1 MEDHRHF
8 ADQDQGWQEV
18 IVTRQDLFTIQ
29 GFSRRPGFCRGQSR
43 TWFRSHGFDWTHFI
57 KHGIEDEKLE
67 ATGDA
72 LALALVA
79 WARKRVEQAHG

>member
-1 MEDHRHF
+1 
-8 ADQDQGWQEV
+8 V
-18 IVTRQDLFTIQ
+18 IVTTRDLFTIP
-29 GFSRRPGFCRGQSR
+29 GYSKRPGFCRDGAR
-43 TWFRSHGFDWTHFI
+43 RWFNAHDLDWSAFVRD
-57 KHGIEDEKLE
+57 GIAATALE